1 MKYVFEPEVL
11 QEVVRSHLD
20 LPLEEM
26 MTAITHDLA
35 ERYPGLIDTEPEWFF
50 NNAGGAMGQLT
61 MLYSSFSEYLI
72 FFGSPIGGGG
82 HTGRYR
88 FAEDYATV
96 LDGEMWHHGE
106 GDLQRQEY
114 RPGETVHLPRGTA
127 RGTAYSRALGSSSMH
142 AAPSPQ
148 CCPSGWR
155 TPCSAPSTSPPW
167 PARSGSTPATS
178 GVPPGRGRP
187 PSGRPLEWAARAPS
201 RRSDLVHRRSRIVTL
216 AWPPPSHIVCRPHRP
231 PVRSSSCS
239 NVVISLAPLQPSG

>member
-26 MTAITHDLA
+26 VTVITHDLA

-61 MLYSSFSEYLI
+61 ILYASFREYLI

-88 FAEDYATV
+88 FAEDYAIV

-106 GDLQRQEY
+106 GDLRRQEY
-114 RPGETVHLPRGTA
+114 RPGDMVHLPRSTA
-127 RGTAYSRALGSSSMH
+127 RGYRIADGTWILEYARGSIPSMLPFGVADTLFSTLDFTSLIRTFRIYTRH
-142 AAPSPQ
+142 V
-148 CCPSGWR
+148 WR
-155 TPCSAPSTSPPW
+155 S
-167 PARSGSTPATS
+167 
-178 GVPPGRGRP
+178 
-187 PSGRPLEWAARAPS
+187 ARARPS
-201 RRSDLVHRRSRIVTL
+201 
-216 AWPPPSHIVCRPHRP
+216 A
-231 PVRSSSCS
+231 
-239 NVVISLAPLQPSG
+239 